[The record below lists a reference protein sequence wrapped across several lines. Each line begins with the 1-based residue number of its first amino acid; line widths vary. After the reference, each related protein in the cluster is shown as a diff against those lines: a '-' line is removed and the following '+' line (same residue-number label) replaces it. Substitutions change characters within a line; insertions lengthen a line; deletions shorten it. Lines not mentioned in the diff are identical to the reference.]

1 MQFSTSDFYE
11 VMAAGANKGV
21 GALAACRACGLSPN
35 HLYTLG
41 DGYNDKELMECAKM
55 CFAPENAAEPIRRLA
70 HRILPDN
77 DHHTLAAAVQAL
89 EELYPEQ

>member
-1 MQFSTSDFYE
+1 
-11 VMAAGANKGV
+11 
-21 GALAACRACGLSPN
+21 
-35 HLYTLG
+35 
-41 DGYNDKELMECAKM
+41 MECAKM